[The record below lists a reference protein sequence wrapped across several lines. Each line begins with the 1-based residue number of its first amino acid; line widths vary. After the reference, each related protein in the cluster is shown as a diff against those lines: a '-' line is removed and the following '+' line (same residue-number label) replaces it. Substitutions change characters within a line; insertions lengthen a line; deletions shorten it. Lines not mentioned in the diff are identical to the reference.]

1 MILPVNLDIVHP
13 HSTNTLFK
21 SYIATAYISV
31 MCVFAVCRFVVT
43 IGTMA
48 TWLGPHIFY
57 LVPKLS
63 KSWDLARDDILSIL
77 LPDIDT

>member
-31 MCVFAVCRFVVT
+31 MCVFVPYYLCSTSPVYLRTYTLF
-43 IGTMA
+43 
-48 TWLGPHIFY
+48 PH
-57 LVPKLS
+57 LTQ
-63 KSWDLARDDILSIL
+63 L
-77 LPDIDT
+77 L